1 MKRTKITDVL
11 KSTAYG
17 TEVTV
22 MGWVRTHRSSKA
34 VDFIALNDGST
45 IKNVQIVVDPA
56 TVSVYAG
63 TSCQSSASPATVSVY
78 AGTSCQS
85 SASPAGLKD
94 VTTGACIR
102 CTGTL
107 VESPAAGQP
116 SEIQAAEIEIY
127 GLCDNTYPMQKK
139 GQSFEVMRKNAHLR
153 LRTNTFGA
161 VMRIRHNMA
170 MAIHTY
176 FHEHGFYYF
185 HTPLITASDCEGAG
199 NMFQVTTKNL
209 YDLKKDENGS
219 IIYDDDFFGQ
229 QTSLTVSGQLEGELG
244 ATALG
249 AIYTFGPTFRA
260 ENSNTP
266 RHLAEFWMIEPEVA
280 FLDQEGLMD
289 LEEDFIKYCVR
300 WALDHCQ
307 DDLQFLNDNKFITP
321 NHDLIPRLEGVLKDS
336 FVRLTY
342 TEGIQILQQA
352 IADGHKFEFPCN
364 WGDDLASE
372 HERYL
377 VEQHFRKPVIMTD
390 YPSAIKAFYMKQN
403 PAAPSSVSAD
413 TPCQPSVGYHG
424 IQAPA
429 PTMQGTDVLFPQ
441 IGEIIGGSVRE
452 ESYDKLM
459 AEINN
464 RGMETD
470 KLWWYLDTRRYGSCP
485 HAGFGLGFERLIL
498 FVTGMQ
504 NIRDVIPFPRTPKSA
519 EF

>member
-1 MKRTKITDVL
+1 MNRTKIVDIL
-11 KSTAYG
+11 KSTDYG
-17 TEVTV
+17 KEVCV
-22 MGWVRTHRSSKA
+22 KGWVRTHRSSKA

-45 IKNVQIVVDPA
+45 IKNVQIVVDP
-56 TVSVYAG
+56 TKFDEEL
-63 TSCQSSASPATVSVY
+63 
-78 AGTSCQS
+78 
-85 SASPAGLKD
+85 LKQI
-94 VTTGACIR
+94 TTGSCI
-102 CTGTL
+102 CAVGVL
-107 VESPAAGQP
+107 VESQGAGQS
-116 SEIQAAEIEIY
+116 SEIQATTLEIY

-176 FHEHGFYYF
+176 FHEHGFFYF

-209 YDLKKDENGS
+209 YDLKKDEQGK
-219 IIYDDDFFGQ
+219 IIYDDDFFGE

-300 WALDHCQ
+300 WALDNCK
-307 DDLQFLNDNKFITP
+307 DDLQFLNQMIDKT
-321 NHDLIPRLEGVLKDS
+321 LIARLEGVLKDS
-336 FVRLTY
+336 FVRLPY
-342 TEGIQILQQA
+342 TKGIEILQEA
-352 IADGHKFEFPCN
+352 IKNGRKFEFPCN

-377 VEQHFRKPVIMTD
+377 VEEHFKKPVIMTD
-390 YPSAIKAFYMKQN
+390 YPTAIKAFYMKQN
-403 PAAPSSVSAD
+403 ASYEAHEANKAYEPNEPHKSHETHESNKPHESNE
-413 TPCQPSVGYHG
+413 PSVGYQG
-424 IQAPA
+424 TIAPG

-459 AEINN
+459 AEINR

>member
-1 MKRTKITDVL
+1 MNRTKIIDVL
-11 KSTAYG
+11 QSTEYG
-17 TEVTV
+17 KEVCV
-22 MGWVRTHRSSKA
+22 KGWVRTHRSSKA

-45 IKNVQIVVDPA
+45 IKNVQVVVDP
-56 TVSVYAG
+56 TKFDELL
-63 TSCQSSASPATVSVY
+63 
-78 AGTSCQS
+78 
-85 SASPAGLKD
+85 LKD
-94 VTTGACIR
+94 ITTGACI
-102 CTGTL
+102 CAEGTL
-107 VESPAAGQP
+107 VESQGAGQS
-116 SEIQAAEIEIY
+116 SEIQATKLEVY
-127 GLCDNTYPMQKK
+127 GLCGNDYPMQKK
-139 GQSFEVMRKNAHLR
+139 GQSFEAMRKNAHMR

-176 FHEHGFYYF
+176 FHEHGFFYF

-209 YDLKKDENGS
+209 YDLKKDEQGK
-219 IIYDDDFFGQ
+219 IIYDDDFFGE

-266 RHLAEFWMIEPEVA
+266 RHLAEFWMVEPKVA
-280 FLDQEGLMD
+280 FLNQEELMD

-300 WALDHCQ
+300 WALDNCK
-307 DDLQFLNDNKFITP
+307 DDLAFLNQMIDKT
-321 NHDLIPRLEGVLKDS
+321 LIARLEGVLKDT
-336 FVRLTY
+336 FVRLPY
-342 TEGIQILQQA
+342 TEGINILQEA
-352 IADGHKFEFPCN
+352 IKNGKKFEFPCN

-377 VEQHFRKPVIMTD
+377 VEEHFKKPVIMTD
-390 YPSAIKAFYMKQN
+390 YPRAFKSFYMKQN
-403 PAAPSSVSAD
+403 EAQGEGSIGYKDAIAP
-413 TPCQPSVGYHG
+413 G
-424 IQAPA
+424 

-459 AEINN
+459 AEISR
-464 RGMETD
+464 RGMDQTH
-470 KLWWYLDTRRYGSCP
+470 LWWYIDTRRWGSCP